1 MSHFLYIYFII
12 YIYVHLYDIYI
23 SLYIQTY
30 EFKNIKII
38 NKYYVKILWFNFKF
52 SESFIV

>member
-1 MSHFLYIYFII
+1 MLHFLYIYFI

-38 NKYYVKILWFNFKF
+38 NKYYVKIL
-52 SESFIV
+52 

>member
-1 MSHFLYIYFII
+1 MYI
-12 YIYVHLYDIYI
+12 YDIYI

-38 NKYYVKILWFNFKF
+38 NKYYVKIL
-52 SESFIV
+52 